1 MDRQAGFTLIEMLA
15 VLSIF
20 LVMAAVTAVF
30 VRPQYLMFE
39 KEQFYSQLKGDLLYA
54 QQYAI
59 SRQQPVVVYLRP
71 KENRY
76 FIVQRSNNQRIV
88 ERDIPSTVKI
98 GQGTLKNIFEFGH
111 DGRIAQFG
119 TIGFS
124 VDGKNYEIHIQIG
137 VGRIR
142 IVKK

>member
-20 LVMAAVTAVF
+20 LVMAAVTTVF

-71 KENRY
+71 KESRY
-76 FIVQRSNNQRIV
+76 FIVQKSNNQRIV
-88 ERDIPSTVKI
+88 EREIPNTI
-98 GQGTLKNIFEFGH
+98 QLGQGTLKNIFQFGH

-119 TIGFS
+119 TIIFS
-124 VDGKNYEIHIQIG
+124 VGGQNYEVHIQIG

>member
-1 MDRQAGFTLIEMLA
+1 MNNQSGFTLIEMLA

-30 VRPQYLMFE
+30 IRPQYLMFE
-39 KEQFYSQLKGDLLYA
+39 KEQFYTQLKGDLLYA

-59 SRQQPVVVYLRP
+59 SRQQPVVVYIIP
-71 KENRY
+71 KDNRY
-76 FIVQRSNNQRIV
+76 FIVQKSNNQRIV
-88 ERDIPSTVKI
+88 ERNIPGTVKVE
-98 GQGTLKNIFEFGH
+98 QGTLKNKFEFGH

-119 TIGFS
+119 TVVFS
-124 VDGKNYEIHIQIG
+124 VDGQNYEIHVQIG